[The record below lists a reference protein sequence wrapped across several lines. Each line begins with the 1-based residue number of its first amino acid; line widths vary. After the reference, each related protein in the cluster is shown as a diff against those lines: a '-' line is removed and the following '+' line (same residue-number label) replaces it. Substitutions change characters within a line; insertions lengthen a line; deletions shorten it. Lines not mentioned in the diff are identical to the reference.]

1 MLASRPCP
9 APRQPDATVACRKR
23 AFEAEG
29 GLPTLMQNVTA
40 RVAAVVTS
48 ASLGRASRLIKAE
61 RLFQKLADGRSRA
74 KYDMEATTHDA
85 VTEILNEHFSY
96 EDIIAS
102 RQLEAERKK
111 ANVGEVYDEAVDK
124 IMAQLGRAVFNGQGV
139 AAAKKAAAIAA
150 GRAEADRQKSIAH
163 IEAELSAMLRGQAA
177 PPQRDTRQKVAA
189 SASGGD

>member
-1 MLASRPCP
+1 M
-9 APRQPDATVACRKR
+9 
-23 AFEAEG
+23 
-29 GLPTLMQNVTA
+29 
-40 RVAAVVTS
+40 
-48 ASLGRASRLIKAE
+48 GRASRLINAE